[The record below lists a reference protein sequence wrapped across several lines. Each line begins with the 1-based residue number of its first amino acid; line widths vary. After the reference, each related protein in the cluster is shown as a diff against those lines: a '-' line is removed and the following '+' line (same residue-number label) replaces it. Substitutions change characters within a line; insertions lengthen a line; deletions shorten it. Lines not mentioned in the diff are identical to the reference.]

1 MIQIQCPG
9 CQKKYSIP
17 DEKLPKGKALDL
29 PCPSCKTIIH
39 VQMQEQ
45 SVQPQPEN
53 DTIPSGPSV
62 PSGEELMKKI
72 VKASRALPPMPQIIA
87 KATEVLSSDTASFK
101 DVGEVLATDQAMA
114 TRVLKLANSAY
125 YGRTIP
131 VSSVQQASALLGFQ
145 TLLELITVVSTS
157 KMMGKRLE
165 GYGFEAD
172 DVWRHSL
179 LVAMGAKLI
188 AQKKHPVLVND
199 AFNAGLIHD
208 SGMLILDDYV
218 VEKRQTIDQIL
229 GQGKAIQ
236 DAEKQI
242 FGFDHGE
249 IASEFF
255 KRWKL
260 PETQLHAIRYHHEPS
275 RSDGDML
282 SYILHVADDI
292 ANREHTE
299 KNFVFDPKA
308 LSVIGLTPEEEEG
321 MTEEIREAVTN
332 IMASMG

>member
-1 MIQIQCPG
+1 VIQIQCPG

-17 DEKLPKGKALDL
+17 EEKLPKGETLDL
-29 PCPSCKTIIH
+29 PCPACKTIIH
-39 VQMQEQ
+39 VKAAELL
-45 SVQPQPEN
+45 SQPQPAN
-53 DTIPSGPSV
+53 DTAPSGDA
-62 PSGEELMKKI
+62 LMKKI
-72 VKASRALPPMPQIIA
+72 VKASKALPPMPQIIA
-87 KATEVLSSDTASFK
+87 KATEVLSSDKANFK
-101 DVGEVLATDQAMA
+101 EVGEVLATDQAMA

-125 YGRTIP
+125 YGRTVP

-165 GYGFEAD
+165 GYSIEAD

-188 AQKKHPVLVND
+188 AQKKRPELVND

-218 VEKRQTIDQIL
+218 VEKRQMFDQIL
-229 GQGKAIQ
+229 SQGKSIQ

-242 FGFDHGE
+242 FGFNHGE
-249 IASEFF
+249 IASDFF
-255 KRWKL
+255 QRWKL

-275 RSDGDML
+275 RSEGDML

-299 KNFVFDPKA
+299 RNFVFDPKA
-308 LSVIGLTPEEEEG
+308 LDVIGLTPEEMEA
-321 MTEEIREAVTN
+321 MTEEIKEAVTN